1 MNYKKVFHFSRNRNS
16 LIYSALSI
24 GIIAVLLG
32 FVIQH
37 NKVPERVKIKRTLQ
51 DSCPWLTPSE
61 LSKLIET
68 NNYPSLIKVLRLK
81 HGQFFSKVEIVS
93 SQSLNPVSASTI
105 VGKSVTLAICSAL

>member
-1 MNYKKVFHFSRNRNS
+1 MNYKKVLHFSRNRNS

-37 NKVPERVKIKRTLQ
+37 NKVPERFKIKRTLQ

-81 HGQFFSKVEIVS
+81 HGQFFSKVEIAFFRFSVCS
-93 SQSLNPVSASTI
+93 KNFAYVRIIFRLM
-105 VGKSVTLAICSAL
+105 VGGQ

>member
-1 MNYKKVFHFSRNRNS
+1 MNYKKVLHFSRNRNS

-37 NKVPERVKIKRTLQ
+37 NKVPERVKIKRTLK

-68 NNYPSLIKVLRLK
+68 SNYPSLVKVLRLK
-81 HGQFFSKVEIVS
+81 NGQFFLKKKLLICKF
-93 SQSLNPVSASTI
+93 LIKKFTN
-105 VGKSVTLAICSAL
+105 VTKFFI